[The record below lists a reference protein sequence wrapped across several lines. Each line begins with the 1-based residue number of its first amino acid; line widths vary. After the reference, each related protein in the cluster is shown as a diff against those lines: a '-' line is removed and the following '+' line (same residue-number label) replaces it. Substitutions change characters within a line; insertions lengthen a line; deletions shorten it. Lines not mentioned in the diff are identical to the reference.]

1 MSYIALYRKYRPKN
15 FDDVIGQKVV
25 VEILK
30 NSIINNH
37 ISHAYL
43 FNGPRGTGKT
53 SIAKIFAKTV
63 NCLDNSNGDYCGNCE
78 MCKNL
83 EVNDVDIIEIDA
95 ASNNG
100 VEEIR
105 EIRSKVKLVPTVAKY
120 KVYIIDEVHMLST
133 GAFNAL
139 LKTLEEPPAH
149 VIFILATTDMHKIPL
164 TILSRCQR
172 FDFKKIDNEEMFA
185 KLKEICILEKKEISD
200 NVLRLITKLSD
211 GGCRDAINLLDQVI
225 SLSNDN
231 ITEDEIYDLQGRVSE
246 KTIIEFLKSICDNEV
261 DVGMKLIDNFVTTG
275 KNLNTIVDELL
286 ILLRNISL
294 AQNISSYFAEEEKK
308 VYLTFDLSI
317 DIIKEMTRI
326 LLELSSQIVKSNNQK
341 NLFEIYYIYLIH
353 TVNKDVY
360 LDNNVDR
367 IANINNVNY
376 NDNTKNKKDNNVN
389 ESKII
394 DIDSFRKVRINN
406 CFVTANKEFL
416 NKVNKDYERIN
427 DFIANKVYNN
437 VAALLLSGKIVVA
450 SNEYLLFDFEDKS
463 LIQVFMSNIKKIEK
477 LLFEIYDINFKVVCV
492 TNDEWIMLKNDFI
505 SKKKNNISYEFIPET
520 NIEVKES
527 KTSFEDVTS
536 NIFGEDVENIN

>member
-63 NCLDNSNGDYCGNCE
+63 NCLDNSNGNYCGNCE

-172 FDFKKIDNEEMFA
+172 FDFKKIDSEEMFA
-185 KLKEICILEKKEISD
+185 KLKEICTLEKKEISD

>member
-63 NCLDNSNGDYCGNCE
+63 NCLDNSNGNYCGNCE

-172 FDFKKIDNEEMFA
+172 FDFKKIDSEEMFA
-185 KLKEICILEKKEISD
+185 KLKEICTLEKKEISD

-376 NDNTKNKKDNNVN
+376 NDNTKNKIDNNVN

-450 SNEYLLFDFEDKS
+450 SNEYLLFNFEDKS

>member
-1 MSYIALYRKYRPKN
+1 MSYIALYPKYRPRK
-15 FDDVIGQKVV
+15 FDDVIGQKVI

-53 SIAKIFAKTV
+53 SIAKIFARAV
-63 NCLDNSNGDYCGNCE
+63 NCLDNSDGNYCGKCE
-78 MCKNL
+78 LCRNL
-83 EVNDVDIIEIDA
+83 EINDVDIVEIDA

-105 EIRSKVKLVPTVAKY
+105 EIRSKIKLVPTIAKY

-139 LKTLEEPPAH
+139 LKTLEEPPSH

-172 FDFKKIDNEEMFA
+172 FDFKKINSEEMFA
-185 KLKEICILEKKEISD
+185 KLKEICDLENKKIADSILK
-200 NVLRLITKLSD
+200 LIAKLSD

-225 SLSNDN
+225 SLSNVDL
-231 ITEDEIYDLQGRVSE
+231 TEDEIYDLQGRVSQE
-246 KTIIEFLKSICDNEV
+246 TIIKFLRSVCNNEI
-261 DVGMKLIDNFVTTG
+261 DIGMQLIDDFTTSG

-294 AQNISSYFAEEEKK
+294 AQNIDSYFTAEEKEI
-308 VYLTFDLSI
+308 YLTFDLSI
-317 DIIKEMTRI
+317 DKIKEMTKI
-326 LLELSSQIVKSNNQK
+326 LLELSNQIAKSTNQK

-353 TVNKDVY
+353 TVNYRYDLNNDDDYDV
-360 LDNNVDR
+360 NK
-367 IANINNVNY
+367 NNVNFC
-376 NDNTKNKKDNNVN
+376 DNSQVKQNNNVN
-389 ESKII
+389 ESEII
-394 DIDSFRKVRINN
+394 DMDIFRKIRINN
-406 CFVTANKEFL
+406 CFVNADKKIL
-416 NKVNKDYERIN
+416 SKVNKDYERIN

-437 VAALLLSGKIVVA
+437 VATLLLTGKIVVA
-450 SNEYLLFDFEDKS
+450 SDEYLLFNFYDKS
-463 LIQVFMSNIKKIEK
+463 LIQGFMNNIKKIEK
-477 LLFEIYDINFKVVCV
+477 LLFEIYDVNFKVVCV
-492 TNDEWIMLKNDFI
+492 TNDEWLMLKNEFI
-505 SKKKNNISYEFIPET
+505 SKKKNNIPYEFIPET
-520 NIEVKES
+520 NIEIKN

-536 NIFGEDVENIN
+536 NVFGDDVENIN

>member
-63 NCLDNSNGDYCGNCE
+63 NCLDNSNGNYCGNCE

-172 FDFKKIDNEEMFA
+172 FDFKKIDSEEMFA
-185 KLKEICILEKKEISD
+185 KLKEICTLEKKEISD

-463 LIQVFMSNIKKIEK
+463 LIQVFISNIKKIEK